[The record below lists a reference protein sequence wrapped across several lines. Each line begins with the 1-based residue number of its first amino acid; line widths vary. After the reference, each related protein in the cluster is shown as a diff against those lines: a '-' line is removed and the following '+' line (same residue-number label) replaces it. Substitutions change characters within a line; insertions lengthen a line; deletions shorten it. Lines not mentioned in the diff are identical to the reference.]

1 MSEKATFHLV
11 FKKRR
16 AVITV
21 ENENN
26 EPLFLG
32 LEDWRNP
39 NSLAVTANTGVYTLT
54 IELDKDFLKDIDELD
69 EFNVFEELSLTT
81 AFRAGSGT
89 VEISGL
95 YATAVQDTD
104 MQRTDFDQEFGRAMR
119 ALFLD
124 FLEMTPE
131 EMRHIFDLI
140 RGA

>member
-1 MSEKATFHLV
+1 MSTEARFSLV

-16 AVITV
+16 AVISV
-21 ENENN
+21 ENQNN

-39 NSLAVTANTGVYTLT
+39 ESHAVTANTGVYTLT
-54 IELDKDFLKDIDELD
+54 IELDKDFLPDLHEFD

-81 AFRAGSGT
+81 AFRAGNGT
-89 VEISGL
+89 LEISDL
-95 YATAVQDTD
+95 YATALRDTE
-104 MQRTDFDQEFGRAMR
+104 MERADFDQEFGRAMR

-124 FLEMTPE
+124 FLQMTPE

-140 RGA
+140 KGA